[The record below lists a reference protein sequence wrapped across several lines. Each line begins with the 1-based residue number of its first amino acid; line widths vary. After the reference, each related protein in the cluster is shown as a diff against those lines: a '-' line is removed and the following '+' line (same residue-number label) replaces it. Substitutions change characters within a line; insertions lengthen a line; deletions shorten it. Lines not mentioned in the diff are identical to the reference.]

1 MRMTIW
7 LEPDDARRLL
17 ARAERQ
23 RRTPRDEAAL
33 IITRSVRQTRLDDD
47 TATPR
52 ELVAAAG

>member
-33 IITRSVRQTRLDDD
+33 IVARSVRQTRLED
-47 TATPR
+47 TTAQR
-52 ELVAAAG
+52 ELATA